1 MGKSLAKILA
11 IASIGLA
18 SVGCAYETPGLVK
31 GMRPGQLTNKD
42 VPYNVQELVYGT
54 GQRTFV
60 RKIGEN
66 KEAKGLTDY
75 LNVAL
80 IPVGNSDEI
89 IDVSKRQVRVE
100 GENYVLNSLGRRT
113 VKIVGVDGVFRDYV
127 NIENSLNERASKN
140 LDFRIPTI
148 EIAGKEFYK
157 IRARNTEEATL
168 PLYLI
173 PKQDSEVILRRTKRE
188 NRVYISGTVYQ
199 PTRTEIV
206 DKPEPKVD
214 VKPEPPT
221 EVIGEII
228 EEN

>member
-1 MGKSLAKILA
+1 MRKNLAKIVTLVSLA
-11 IASIGLA
+11 LSTT
-18 SVGCAYETPGLVK
+18 GCAYKTPGLVK
-31 GMRPGQLTNKD
+31 GIKPGELTNRD
-42 VPYNVQELVYGT
+42 TPYSIQELVYGT

-60 RKIGEN
+60 REIGEN

-80 IPVGNSDEI
+80 IPVENSDEI
-89 IDVSKRQVRVE
+89 IDVSKRQVKVE
-100 GENYVLNSLGRRT
+100 GENYVLNSLGRKT
-113 VKIVGVDGVFRDYV
+113 VKIVGIDGVFRDYV
-127 NIENSLNERASKN
+127 NIENSLNERSSKN
-140 LDFRIPTI
+140 LDFRIPTV
-148 EIAGKEFYK
+148 EILGKEFYK
-157 IRARNTEEATL
+157 IRARNAEESTL

-173 PKQDSEVILRRTKRE
+173 PKQDSKVILRRTKKE
-188 NRVYISGTVYQ
+188 NRVYISGTIYQ